1 VIIRAIFEI
10 TAYPT
15 MPDFTLVQLPDTSE
29 LLQFMRRFYEVDHI
43 DFREAVARSAIEK
56 MLADESKGRIW
67 WIQEGE
73 ERIGYVAIT
82 FCFSLEFGGP
92 SAVVDEL
99 YLEESHRGR
108 GIGFEALRFVERFC
122 APRGI
127 LALHLEVDRG
137 NLHAQ
142 ALYQKAGYHDRS
154 NYLLTKW
161 LSDESNDE

>member
-1 VIIRAIFEI
+1 
-10 TAYPT
+10 
-15 MPDFTLVQLPDTSE
+15 MPNFRLVDPNDADE

-43 DFREAVARSAIEK
+43 DFKEAVARAAIEK
-56 MLADESKGRIW
+56 MLSDESAGRIW
-67 WIQEGE
+67 WIQESEG
-73 ERIGYVAIT
+73 RIGYIAIT

-122 APRGI
+122 RSHGI
-127 LALHLEVDRG
+127 LALLLEVDRH

-142 ALYQKAGYHDRS
+142 SLYKKAGYHDR
-154 NYLLTKW
+154 NNFLLTKW
-161 LSDESNDE
+161 LSDEPKAE

>member
-1 VIIRAIFEI
+1 MG
-10 TAYPT
+10 PT
-15 MPDFTLVQLPDTSE
+15 MADFTHVDPGDAQE
-29 LLQFMRRFYEVDHI
+29 LLEFMRRFYEVDHI
-43 DFREAVARSAIEK
+43 HFIEEVARGAIEK
-56 MLADESKGRIW
+56 MLDDKSKGRIW

-73 ERIGYVAIT
+73 NRIGYVAIT

-99 YLEESHRGR
+99 YLEENHRGR

-122 APRGI
+122 RLRGI
-127 LALHLEVDRG
+127 LALHLEVGRG

-142 ALYQKAGYHDRS
+142 ALYRKAGYQDRN

-161 LSDESNDE
+161 LSDESNID